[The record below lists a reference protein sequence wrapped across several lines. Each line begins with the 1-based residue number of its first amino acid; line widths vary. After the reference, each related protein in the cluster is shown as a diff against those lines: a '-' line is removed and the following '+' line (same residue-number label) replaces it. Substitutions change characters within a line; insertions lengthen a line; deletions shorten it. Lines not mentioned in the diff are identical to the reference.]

1 MIGTPLDVLPYV
13 RGIQVVLTG
22 YSGYTREKRQ
32 EVDKMIRDE
41 IIRAA
46 GRVRSHL
53 ENIHESAYR
62 DSNIKVARAAKQA
75 MEECD
80 TLINDVEKA
89 PAGLKHAFLSG
100 QRSIGNADLKKLIK
114 HDHDVIEMVTKA
126 TNIAN
131 SAEHEHASDG
141 EEVIRLCR
149 QTTQML
155 SSCRGFF
162 GARANIL
169 NGLRRK
175 EK

>member
-1 MIGTPLDVLPYV
+1 MIGTPLDVLPFV
-13 RGIQVVLTG
+13 RGIQMVLTG
-22 YSGYTREKRQ
+22 YSGYTKEKRR
-32 EVDKMIRDE
+32 EVDKMVREE
-41 IIRAA
+41 IIRAT

-75 MEECD
+75 MEEAD
-80 TLINDVEKA
+80 ELINDVEKA

-100 QRSIGNADLKKLIK
+100 QRSIANSDLKKLIK
-114 HDHDVIEMVTKA
+114 HDHDVIDMITKA

-141 EEVIRLCR
+141 DEVIKLCR

-155 SSCRGFF
+155 SSSRGFF
-162 GARANIL
+162 GARATIL
-169 NGLRRK
+169 KGLRRK